1 MILLME
7 MSFESG
13 ETAAQSVPLCV
24 DLDGTL
30 IRSDLL
36 HESLL
41 ALLRRNPFY
50 ILLLPLWTL
59 KGRAHLKRQIAHRI
73 RINPAS
79 LPFNEEFVQFLSE
92 EKRIGRR
99 LVLTTASDVLLAREI
114 AGFLGLFDDVLGS
127 DGNINLKGETKRDA
141 IQEMVGGGGYDYA
154 GDSPQDLPV
163 WEAARNGVV
172 VRPSASL
179 LAQVQGATFL
189 HRVFGERPPLAPLLL
204 AALRPYRWV
213 KNLLLFLPFVA
224 SLEIIRSGLP
234 VDALLAFIAFSLC
247 SSGVYILNDLLDL
260 ADDRAH
266 PERRLRPFASGN
278 LALSWAPVL
287 LLALLGS
294 SAAITLF
301 LPEPFQGALLLYFAL
316 ATAYSA
322 FFKKVMLVD
331 VFFLTGT
338 YVIRVLAGHAVGGF
352 ELSAWMLS
360 FSIFLLFSLA
370 LLRRH
375 GELHF
380 LRERLRMTPQGD
392 GYQTHDV
399 EPLASLGIAS
409 GLLSALVL
417 SQYAGSPAAA
427 SLYER
432 PQALY
437 FVCAALLYWIS
448 RLWLVASRG
457 RIEGDPLVFAVKDK
471 ASWIAAAFSAA
482 MIAVAAL

>member
-1 MILLME
+1 MILLLE

-13 ETAAQSVPLCV
+13 ETTTQSVPLCV

-50 ILLLPLWTL
+50 ALLLPLWVMR
-59 KGRAHLKRQIAHRI
+59 GRAYLKRQIAHRV

-92 EKRIGRR
+92 EKKIGRR
-99 LVLTTASDVLLAREI
+99 LILTTASDILLAREI

-127 DGNINLKGETKRDA
+127 DGKINLKGEAKRDA
-141 IQEMVGGGGYDYA
+141 IQEMMGGGGYDYA
-154 GDSPQDLPV
+154 GDSLNDMPV

-172 VRPSASL
+172 VRPSRSL
-179 LAQVQGATFL
+179 LARVQSATVL
-189 HRVFGERPPLAPLLL
+189 HRVFDEKPPLAPLLL

-213 KNLLLFLPFVA
+213 KNLLIFLPFVA
-224 SLEIIRSGLP
+224 SLEIARSGLP
-234 VDALLAFIAFSLC
+234 VSALLAFIAFSLC
-247 SSGVYILNDLLDL
+247 ASGVYVLNDLLDL
-260 ADDRAH
+260 TEDRAH
-266 PERRLRPFASGN
+266 PARRLRPFASGE
-278 LALSWAPVL
+278 LQLIWAPVL
-287 LLALLGS
+287 MAALLGG

-301 LPEPFQGALLLYFAL
+301 LPEPFQGAILLYFSL

-322 FFKKVMLVD
+322 YFKKILLVD
-331 VFFLTGT
+331 IFFLAGI
-338 YVIRVLAGHAVGGF
+338 YMIRVLAGHAVGGF
-352 ELSAWMLS
+352 TISPWMIS

-392 GYQTHDV
+392 NYQTHDV
-399 EPLASLGIAS
+399 EPLAGIGIAS
-409 GLLSALVL
+409 GLLSTLVIAL
-417 SQYAGSPAAA
+417 YAGSPAAA
-427 SLYER
+427 ALYER

-437 FVCAALLYWIS
+437 FVCAAILYWIS
-448 RLWLVASRG
+448 RLWIIASRG
-457 RIEGDPLVFAVKDK
+457 RIEGDPLVFAVKDQ
-471 ASWIAAAFSAA
+471 ASWFAAAFAAA